1 MADGGGYLA
10 AYLRPLDGL
19 LADPSVVEIALNADG
34 RLWVERAGD
43 ANMREE
49 LEGRLQPTAIR
60 NLAGQIAN
68 TAKESLT
75 EKTPIVSAAI
85 RHAGLDLRAQ
95 AMIAP
100 AVAGEA
106 ALAFRIFRNR
116 DGQAPLRRFA
126 FLRNVRTS
134 LEEERRQR
142 FAGLLQDAGTGG
154 DVEDLLRLIVA
165 EHMNVIV
172 SGGTSTG
179 KTELGRR
186 LLSMVDPAERIVTIE
201 DAAELM
207 PALPNVVSLIASRA
221 PGSARTADALL
232 QAALRLRPDRII
244 LGELRGSEAVTFL
257 DAINTGH
264 SGSFTTIHAETAR
277 KALERL
283 ALLVLATGTR
293 LGFDEVIRYLGNSI
307 DVIVQMGRIGDK
319 RGVAEIFLPGVA

>member
-1 MADGGGYLA
+1 MAHGGGYLA
-10 AYLRPLDGL
+10 AYLRPLDAL
-19 LADPSVVEIALNADG
+19 LADPTVIEIALNADG

-43 ANMREE
+43 THMREDPDGK
-49 LEGRLQPTAIR
+49 LNSDAIR

-68 TAKESLT
+68 TANATLT
-75 EKTPIVSAAI
+75 EKSPVVSASI

-100 AVAGEA
+100 AVAGPA

-116 DGQAPLRRFA
+116 DGQVPLRQFK
-126 FLRNVRTS
+126 FLRDVRTS
-134 LEEERRQR
+134 LEDERRQL
-142 FAGLLQDAGTGG
+142 FARLLKDAGEG
-154 DVEDLLRLIVA
+154 DVERFLELIVA

-186 LLSMVDPAERIVTIE
+186 LLSLVGPAERIVTIE
-201 DAAELM
+201 DAAELL
-207 PALPNVVSLIASRA
+207 PRLPNVVSLIASRD
-221 PGSARTADALL
+221 PGSARSADALL

-264 SGSFTTIHAETAR
+264 AGSFTTIHAETAR

-293 LGFDEVIRYLGNSI
+293 LGFEDVIRYLGNSI
-307 DVIVQMGRIGDK
+307 DVIVQMGRQDDR
-319 RGVAEIFLPGVA
+319 RGIVEIFVPGGE